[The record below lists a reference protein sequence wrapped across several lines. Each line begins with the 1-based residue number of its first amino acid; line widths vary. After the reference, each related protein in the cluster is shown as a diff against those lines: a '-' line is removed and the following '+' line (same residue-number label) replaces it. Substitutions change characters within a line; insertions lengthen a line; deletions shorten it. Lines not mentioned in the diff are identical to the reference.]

1 MTDDQAI
8 QALTIF
14 GVGSVLGAAFGGV
27 KGFQI
32 GAAISGALAVEM
44 LEKGQGVALL
54 CKALGIAPP
63 APEEQTVYD
72 AIPVFD
78 DAPPARPMLLLGEG
92 VKHGRG
98 N

>member
-1 MTDDQAI
+1 MTDEQAI

-14 GVGSVLGAAFGGV
+14 SVGSVLGAAFGGV

-63 APEEQTVYD
+63 VAQGEVVID
-72 AIPVFD
+72 GIPVFD
-78 DAPPARPMLLLGEG
+78 DEPHARPTLLLGDG
-92 VKHGRG
+92 TISR
-98 N
+98 